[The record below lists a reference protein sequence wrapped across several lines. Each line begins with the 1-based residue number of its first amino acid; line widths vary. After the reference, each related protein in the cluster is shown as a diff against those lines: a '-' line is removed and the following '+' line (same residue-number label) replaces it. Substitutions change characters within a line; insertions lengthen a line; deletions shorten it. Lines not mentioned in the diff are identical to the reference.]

1 MIGLFGRQGQ
11 AATLRQHCPQMIQ
24 RRCTWCVP
32 RSTVPA
38 ARPVNL
44 MRGASSVTGHSQIND
59 AARKAG
65 AGVSKGDHSHVA
77 FASARATK
85 FCWSEG
91 TVSKVH
97 MFELSLSHNSSIGSC
112 RNASNLLD
120 AFSFWLSFVS

>member
-1 MIGLFGRQGQ
+1 M
-11 AATLRQHCPQMIQ
+11 C
-24 RRCTWCVP
+24 
-32 RSTVPA
+32 STVPA

-59 AARKAG
+59 AARRAD
-65 AGVSKGDHSHVA
+65 AASKGDHSQVA
-77 FASARATK
+77 FASASATK